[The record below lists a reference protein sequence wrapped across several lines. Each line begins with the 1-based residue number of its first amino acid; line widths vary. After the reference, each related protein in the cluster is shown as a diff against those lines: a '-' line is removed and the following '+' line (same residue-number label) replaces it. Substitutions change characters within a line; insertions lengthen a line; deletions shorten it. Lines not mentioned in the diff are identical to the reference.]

1 MQCVVLFLAEEN
13 ITAATTKVY
22 GTVAGIRVPFKIDNP
37 NACEDQGITCPMIA
51 GKDYTFKTVL
61 PIKSMYPSVSI
72 LEILAS
78 SQQTSLVPSRPRRF
92 RSALDSTSSL
102 GRFSLALEAGRPTSK
117 ARGAPPWGRGCARFQ
132 ASSAVQSDSG
142 NEMAWGRGSKC
153 LAELYISNTNSTKG
167 PICTT
172 SSIFPNFIAATHL
185 CEQNALHC
193 TFLGVK
199 NSFQFKCN
207 GNSLL

>member
-22 GTVAGIRVPFKIDNP
+22 GTVAGIKVPFQIDNP

-61 PIKSMYPSVSI
+61 PIKSIYPSVCI

-78 SQQTSLVPSRPRRF
+78 SQQTTLVPKSSSAISVRARF
-92 RSALDSTSSL
+92 NLV
-102 GRFSLALEAGRPTSK
+102 P
-117 ARGAPPWGRGCARFQ
+117 RFQ

-142 NEMAWGRGSKC
+142 NKIAWGRGCKC
-153 LAELYISNTNSTKG
+153 LAEPHISNINSTKG
-167 PICTT
+167 PICRT

>member
-22 GTVAGIRVPFKIDNP
+22 GTVAGIKVPFQIDNP

-61 PIKSMYPSVSI
+61 PIKSIYPSVCI

-78 SQQTSLVPSRPRRF
+78 SQQTTLVPKSSSAISVRARFNLVPRALF
-92 RSALDSTSSL
+92 WSALGTRLRSIPSILCCSI
-102 GRFSLALEAGRPTSK
+102 A
-117 ARGAPPWGRGCARFQ
+117 WGRGC
-132 ASSAVQSDSG
+132 
-142 NEMAWGRGSKC
+142 KC
-153 LAELYISNTNSTKG
+153 LAEPHISNINSTKG
-167 PICTT
+167 PICRT

-199 NSFQFKCN
+199 
-207 GNSLL
+207 LDEAY